1 MSPTS
6 THSSDAVEE
15 LLPSGRAA
23 ESTLE
28 LLAGSLLTGIV
39 SPAQTLSSKQRT
51 ALSGTGT
58 ESQLQMEEVRYR
70 TLVELLPAITFM
82 AGFDAGLSELY
93 VSPQIES
100 ILGYSQ
106 QEWVENPVLW
116 YERLHPDDRESW
128 EKEFAQTLALG
139 KPLSSAYRF
148 LARDGR
154 VVWLHGEVRIA
165 RSEDGRP
172 IFIHG
177 VGFDITQMK
186 EAENLAKLAQELARS
201 NADLDQ
207 FAYIASHDLRE
218 PLRTVATYTQ
228 RLQKL
233 YQGQLGAVA
242 DDCIARVIS
251 GARLMDRLID
261 DLYTYSRVGRQGK
274 IGPVDCAKIYSSVCA
289 NLQTSFDDARARVT
303 SDSLPTVMGVETE
316 LVRLFQNLIGNAVK
330 FRGERPVRVDVGVRR
345 NGAEWLFSVRDN
357 GIGIE
362 PHYWKRIFGIGERLH
377 TKTKYPGTGFGLAIS
392 QKIVEHH
399 GGRIWVESEPG
410 QGSCFYFTLRATS
423 QS

>member
-1 MSPTS
+1 MNPKSAHS
-6 THSSDAVEE
+6 TDAAQGS
-15 LLPSGRAA
+15 LPSGHEA
-23 ESTLE
+23 ESLLE
-28 LLAGSLLTGIV
+28 QLAGSLLSGIV
-39 SPAQTLSSKQRT
+39 TSTQAVPARPQT
-51 ALSGTGT
+51 APSGTSV
-58 ESQLQMEEVRYR
+58 EPQVRMEEARYR

-82 AGFDAGLSELY
+82 AVFDAGLSEFY

-100 ILGYSQ
+100 MLGYSQ

-116 YERLHPDDRESW
+116 YECLHPDDRERW
-128 EKEFAQTLALG
+128 NNEFAQTLALG
-139 KPLSSAYRF
+139 KPFRAAYRF

-165 RSEDGRP
+165 RSDVGQP

-186 EAENLAKLAQELARS
+186 EAERLARQAEELTRS
-201 NADLDQ
+201 NTELDQ

-233 YQGQLGAVA
+233 YQGRLDEVA
-242 DDCIARVIS
+242 DDCMARVIS

-274 IGPVDCAKIYSSVCA
+274 AAPVDCASVYAAVCA
-289 NLQTSFDDARARVT
+289 NLQTALEEAKASVT
-303 SDSLPTVMGVETE
+303 AESLPTVMGVETE

-330 FRGERPVRVDVGVRR
+330 FRGDRPVEVHVGVQRR
-345 NGAEWLFSVRDN
+345 EDQWLFAVRDN

-362 PHYWKRIFGIGERLH
+362 PQYWERVFGIGERLH
-377 TKTKYPGTGFGLAIS
+377 SKTKYPGTGFGLAIS
-392 QKIVEHH
+392 RKIVEHH
-399 GGRIWVESEPG
+399 GGRIWVESVPG
-410 QGSCFYFTLRATS
+410 QGSTFYFTLPAA
-423 QS
+423 